1 MQKVE
6 WNFTMSESE
15 KKERDALCQSLVTH
29 PLITKWM
36 HDYEVDASF
45 ICRHAYKFKD
55 YVDCKSQCGGCNGL
69 AFCMQKKK
77 GYILIPNYDH
87 GALSLEL
94 VGCEYR
100 RNQVL
105 KTAHRKQFLYCDMSE
120 EQLLYSFDHI
130 ALEKETPS
138 YVALVME
145 MIKHI
150 QNGESK
156 GYYLCGEPGTG
167 KTYLSCCFINEM
179 AKQGKRCAFVNVS
192 AYLSAL
198 KSKLQDKDAYT
209 KQLNALRNAPYAVLD
224 DIGGE
229 STSNWSR
236 DEILL
241 PILNER
247 MEKGLVTW
255 FTSNYDMAN
264 LERYYSLNS
273 KIVNDKVGAKRLL
286 ERMKALSFEKELN
299 GKNRR

>member
-6 WNFTMSESE
+6 WNFPVSEEE
-15 KKERDALCQSLVTH
+15 KQEKQELCEKLFAH
-29 PLITKWM
+29 PLIMQWM
-36 HDYEVDASF
+36 KQYEVNPSF
-45 ICRHAYKFKD
+45 ITRHAYKFKD
-55 YVDCKSQCGGCNGL
+55 YVESKKICEKCLGL
-69 AFCMQKKK
+69 AACMQKKK
-77 GYILIPNYDH
+77 GYILVPRYDH
-87 GALSLEL
+87 DALILDL
-94 VGCEYR
+94 CKCEYAKKDA
-100 RNQVL
+100 L
-105 KTAHRKQFLYCDMSE
+105 KRAHQKYFLYCDMSE

-145 MIKHI
+145 MMQHI
-150 QNGESK
+150 QKGEKK

-179 AKQGKRCAFVNVS
+179 AKQKKSCAFVNVS
-192 AYLSAL
+192 SYLSNL
-198 KSKLQDKDAYT
+198 KGKLHDKDAYM
-209 KQLNALRNAPYAVLD
+209 KQLDALRHAQFCVFD

-229 STSNWSR
+229 STTNWSR

-241 PILNER
+241 PLLNER
-247 MEKGLVTW
+247 MEKGLITW
-255 FTSNYDMAN
+255 FTSNYDMKN

-273 KIVNDKVGAKRLL
+273 KIVNDQVGAKRLI